1 MTEPQDI
8 VNQVRWI
15 FSQGGPLTGRK
26 IVVTAGGTQEAIDPV
41 RVIGN
46 RSSGKQGYAI
56 AQAALDYGA
65 KVTLITTPT
74 ALPIPFGAQVVQV
87 QTAEEMRKAVLESI
101 PEALALIMT
110 AAVADFRPKHQQ
122 EEKIKKEK
130 GLKEIQLENTIDILL
145 EVANKKPKINPGLR
159 VIGFAAESQDIFKN
173 AQKKLESKHLDII
186 AVNDITSPV
195 AGFGTDTNKVSL
207 LFADGSSEDL
217 PLMKKSE
224 VAEKI
229 IQTLINWLAE

>member
-1 MTEPQDI
+1 
-8 VNQVRWI
+8 V
-15 FSQGGPLTGRK
+15 L
-26 IVVTAGGTQEAIDPV
+26 
-41 RVIGN
+41 
-46 RSSGKQGYAI
+46 
-56 AQAALDYGA
+56 
-65 KVTLITTPT
+65 
-74 ALPIPFGAQVVQV
+74 V
-87 QTAEEMRKAVLESI
+87 QTAEEMRKAVLKNI
-101 PEALALIMT
+101 PDALALIMT
-110 AAVADFRPKHQQ
+110 AAVADFRPLHKL

-130 GLKEIQLENTIDILL
+130 GLKEIQLEATKDILL
-145 EVANKKPKINPGLR
+145 EVANKKPKLNPGLR

-207 LFADGSSEDL
+207 LFADGSLEDL

>member
-1 MTEPQDI
+1 
-8 VNQVRWI
+8 
-15 FSQGGPLTGRK
+15 
-26 IVVTAGGTQEAIDPV
+26 
-41 RVIGN
+41 
-46 RSSGKQGYAI
+46 
-56 AQAALDYGA
+56 
-65 KVTLITTPT
+65 
-74 ALPIPFGAQVVQV
+74 
-87 QTAEEMRKAVLESI
+87 MRKAVMESI
-101 PEALALIMT
+101 PEALALIMA
-110 AAVADFRPKHQQ
+110 AAVADFRPIHQQ

-130 GLKEIQLENTIDILL
+130 GLKELQLENTTDILL

-186 AVNDITSPV
+186 AVNDITLPV
-195 AGFGTDTNKVSL
+195 AGFGTDTNQVSL